1 MDVHSVLRCVIRAAG
16 YVEGFSLCLFSM
28 LVTSTTP
35 LQAPTI
41 LVVLYFSEFQKLKPV
56 TVGPVDTEET
66 WKGNV
71 YGMDTD
77 MHPKIAM

>member
-1 MDVHSVLRCVIRAAG
+1 MTS
-16 YVEGFSLCLFSM
+16 FKFSM
-28 LVTSTTP
+28 LIISTTH

-41 LVVLYFSEFQKLKPV
+41 LAVSYFTEFQKLKPV
-56 TVGPVDTEET
+56 TIGPVDTEET

-71 YGMDTD
+71 YRMDTD